1 MNEYSITVQILV
13 VQNLNVQP
21 HTASK
26 CQNQSSRTG
35 WSAGSKLTQT
45 CQAALRPWAHQLSH
59 WWLSTSTTQGLSSK
73 PFRIPCLKQFISSV
87 HFSHSG
93 ISNSLWPHGLQHARL
108 PWPSPFPRACSN
120 SRPSSRWCH
129 PTISSSVIHFSSYLQ
144 SFPASG
150 SFPMSQFFTSGGKSI
165 GVSALASVL
174 PMNIQDWFSL
184 GLTGWSSCSPRDSQE
199 SSPTPHYKSINSSA
213 LSFLYSRTLISIHYY
228 CKNHSLD

>member
-59 WWLSTSTTQGLSSK
+59 WWLSTSTTQGLFSK

-87 HFSHSG
+87 HFTHSG
-93 ISNSLWPHGLQHARL
+93 IPDSLWPHGLQHASFPVHHQL
-108 PWPSPFPRACSN
+108 PGFAQTQVHWVTDAIQPSHPLSSTSPPTFNPSQHQGLFQWVSSSHQEAKYWSF
-120 SRPSSRWCH
+120 SFSISPSSEYSGLIFFRVDWL
-129 PTISSSVIHFSSYLQ
+129 ISLQ
-144 SFPASG
+144 SKGLSRVFSNTTVQKH
-150 SFPMSQFFTSGGKSI
+150 QFFST
-165 GVSALASVL
+165 
-174 PMNIQDWFSL
+174 QFSL
-184 GLTGWSSCSPRDSQE
+184 
-199 SSPTPHYKSINSSA
+199 
-213 LSFLYSRTLISIHYY
+213 
-228 CKNHSLD
+228 